1 MTVRCLMTATTG
13 TERRQWG
20 TATNPT
26 EMDRWH
32 ACSRRRLCRR
42 GEAMRCWR
50 RQSTWWPRCR
60 EGVGNYEKVQ
70 VRGTVA
76 KKKRAVGLIS
86 TCQNIANRN
95 VTVGYG
101 WRGRQFHYNEGDGNV
116 IETGRVLHPWS
127 YLGAR
132 AFLYFDS
139 VSICTTGP
147 LNRAY
152 RTYPAVATI

>member
-1 MTVRCLMTATTG
+1 MTARCLMTATTG

-32 ACSRRRLCRR
+32 ARSRRRLCRR
-42 GEAMRCWR
+42 GEATRCWR
-50 RQSTWWPRCR
+50 CRSTWWPRRR
-60 EGVGNYEKVQ
+60 EGVGNYEEVQ

-95 VTVGYG
+95 ATVGYG
-101 WRGRQFHYNEGDGNV
+101 WRGRQFHYDEGDGNV
-116 IETGRVLHPWS
+116 IEMGRVKKQGHSMMRRVSSSATGVTGRIS
-127 YLGAR
+127 ELGEYGR
-132 AFLYFDS
+132 
-139 VSICTTGP
+139 
-147 LNRAY
+147 R
-152 RTYPAVATI
+152 